1 MPLTLQLKK
10 GKGKPST
17 LTCIR
22 VDGSSTWTNLHHGIE
37 THDLAHYAVE
47 SELGFR
53 DAFYGMVNRGF
64 HIGDFELPRD
74 RRPRELIPANLPAE
88 ALQTEHIVN
97 LLQIEYFNTGA
108 EDPDFLAN
116 LANIL
121 EQNDLPFPEGLDEA
135 ALQRIRE
142 TYRDLV
148 SRWMMLPPGEMLELE
163 MKIPD

>member
-1 MPLTLQLKK
+1 MLLTLQLKK

-22 VDGSSTWTNLHHGIE
+22 ADGSSTWTKLQRGME
-37 THDLAHYAVE
+37 MHDLAHYAVE
-47 SELGFR
+47 SELEFR
-53 DAFYGMVNRGF
+53 DAFYGIVNRGF
-64 HIGDFELPRD
+64 QVGDFELPRD
-74 RRPRELIPANLPAE
+74 RRPRELIPANLPVE
-88 ALQTEHIVN
+88 AIQTEHIVN

-121 EQNDLPFPEGLDEA
+121 EQYDLPFPEELDEA
-135 ALQRIRE
+135 ALQRIRK
-142 TYRDLV
+142 TYHDLV

-163 MKIPD
+163 MNIPD